1 MSTMHPRDQFP
12 RTKCACD
19 ACRLPCHYL
28 PGMLTPGDIERIAAH
43 LGETPAE
50 VEKLLEASPGA
61 KVAKLTRKGVVT
73 FRIPTIVPMLVD
85 EAEGTPGKRC
95 VFLQDNGDCGV
106 WPVAPFGCSHCD
118 DHMSQDEGIRRSAAA
133 LLSIMHDEA
142 YKAVWQRLQ
151 DAGQVSESPEAKRA
165 RMKEQA

>member
-61 KVAKLTRKGVVT
+61 KVAKLTPKGVVT

-85 EAEGTPGKRC
+85 EAEGTPGKPAC
-95 VFLQDNGDCGV
+95 FCKTTAIAACGPWRPLV
-106 WPVAPFGCSHCD
+106 VRIA
-118 DHMSQDEGIRRSAAA
+118 MTT
-133 LLSIMHDEA
+133 
-142 YKAVWQRLQ
+142 
-151 DAGQVSESPEAKRA
+151 
-165 RMKEQA
+165 